1 MAALDVVP
9 ATCLARD
16 AMAVDVAAVAAA
28 VAAIGRC
35 RVGMAVAVTAKF
47 TFARIG

>member
-1 MAALDVVP
+1 VVP
-9 ATCLARD
+9 ATCLTRD
-16 AMAVDVAAVAAA
+16 AMAVDVTAVAAA

-35 RVGMAVAVTAKF
+35 RVMFAVAVTAKF